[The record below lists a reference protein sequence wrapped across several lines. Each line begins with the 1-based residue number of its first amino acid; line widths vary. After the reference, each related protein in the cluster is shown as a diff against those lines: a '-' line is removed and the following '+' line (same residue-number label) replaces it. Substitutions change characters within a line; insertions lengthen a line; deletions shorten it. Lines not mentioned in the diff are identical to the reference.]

1 MDGVCLISFSVYNW
15 NIYNHTQVS
24 HIKYQ
29 LWYPF
34 NTSTR
39 AIANLFYE
47 EQNESDKY
55 SFLIHLKIILTCIPS
70 TQYKTIPYAI
80 FTPLPCQCSVRT
92 DRFKTPDMF
101 EVSLSVGI
109 EAGTR
114 HAPIIL
120 IVYDRENQAVM
131 EVPIA
136 YRVEVIYDP
145 QRWFSNVHVPH
156 GWN

>member
-1 MDGVCLISFSVYNW
+1 
-15 NIYNHTQVS
+15 
-24 HIKYQ
+24 
-29 LWYPF
+29 
-34 NTSTR
+34 
-39 AIANLFYE
+39 
-47 EQNESDKY
+47 
-55 SFLIHLKIILTCIPS
+55 
-70 TQYKTIPYAI
+70 
-80 FTPLPCQCSVRT
+80 
-92 DRFKTPDMF
+92 MF

-156 GWN
+156 G